1 MASNNY
7 LPQRPLDPSTYLN
20 PAVNQGT
27 VPPAPPAP
35 PQPLQGQAL
44 TATATPPQAPN
55 YPTPAQ
61 AQVQQWQQQQQQIP
75 PQPTP
80 EQIQA
85 YKAKRESQQKEANVI
100 NNATLGTIGFAT
112 AGTGIAL
119 SETILPKASDLRQT
133 HVSEVNGTKYHVDLE
148 EKPKGFVER
157 GKGLFGQGN
166 KDKDLQVRRIANGD
180 TNIHIKAYDTNTG
193 KASLVAVDVSDGI
206 QAHYAV
212 GENGE
217 YILQKV
223 VQSRGDR
230 AASHLSLGDLD
241 ELRNYD
247 PDKLAKLRNELEMK
261 VAPERKFFGWF
272 NASHQKEWAN
282 YHEKVNDLKEKIAPL
297 SIQEDHYKRFNL
309 SPEEIDKLTKAADT
323 IELPD
328 LNAVVKNAHMPRNID
343 LGEVF
348 QKVLT
353 KGGIGAILGGLAIGG
368 GTWAFQALREKTPEQ
383 KRVEAQI
390 AQNKANQLQA
400 GRPPQQGMQQGFPP
414 QQQGMNPAMLAQQGM
429 YPQRF

>member
-7 LPQRPLDPSTYLN
+7 LPQRPHEPSTYLN

-35 PQPLQGQAL
+35 QPLQGQAL
-44 TATATPPQAPN
+44 TATATAPPAPN
-55 YPTPAQ
+55 YQAPAQ

-100 NNATLGTIGFAT
+100 NNATLGTIGFGS
-112 AGTGIAL
+112 AGTFLAL
-119 SETILPKASDLRQT
+119 KETTFPKASDLRQT
-133 HVSEVNGTKYHVDLE
+133 HDSTVGNRTYQVDLE
-148 EKPKGFVER
+148 EKPKGFVEKS
-157 GKGLFGQGN
+157 KGLFGQGN
-166 KDKDLQVRRIANGD
+166 KDKDLQVRHIAHGD
-180 TNIHIKAYDTNTG
+180 TSMHIKAYDTNTG
-193 KASLVAVDVSDGI
+193 KASLVAVDVSDVI

-212 GENGE
+212 SENGE

-247 PDKLAKLRNELEMK
+247 PDKLASLRKKLEMK
-261 VAPERKFFGWF
+261 VAPERKPFGWF
-272 NASHQKEWAN
+272 NASHQKEWAK
-282 YHEKVNDLKEKIAPL
+282 YHQEVKTLNERIAPL

-309 SPEEIDKLTKAADT
+309 SPEEIEGLVKATNT

-328 LNAVVKNAHMPRNID
+328 LDEVVKNAHMPHKID

-400 GRPPQQGMQQGFPP
+400 GRPPQQGMQQGFP
-414 QQQGMNPAMLAQQGM
+414 
-429 YPQRF
+429 

>member
-7 LPQRPLDPSTYLN
+7 LPQRPHDPSTYLN

-35 PQPLQGQAL
+35 QPLQGQAL
-44 TATATPPQAPN
+44 TATATPPQAPI
-55 YPTPAQ
+55 YPAPAQ

-85 YKAKRESQQKEANVI
+85 FNAKRESQQKEANVI
-100 NNATLGTIGFAT
+100 NNATLGTIGFGS
-112 AGTGIAL
+112 AGTFLAL
-119 SETILPKASDLRQT
+119 KETTFPKASDLRQT
-133 HVSEVNGTKYHVDLE
+133 HDSTVGNRTYQVDLK
-148 EKPKGFVER
+148 EKPKGFVEKS
-157 GKGLFGQGN
+157 KGLFGQGK

-180 TNIHIKAYDTNTG
+180 TNMHIKAYDTNTG

-230 AASHLSLGDLD
+230 AASHLSLENL
-241 ELRNYD
+241 ESLQRFD
-247 PDKLAKLRNELEMK
+247 PDELAKLRNELETK

-272 NASHQKEWAN
+272 NASHKQKWATYLQEVKTLN
-282 YHEKVNDLKEKIAPL
+282 ERIAPL
-297 SIQEDHYKRFNL
+297 SIQEDHYKRFKL

-328 LNAVVKNAHMPRNID
+328 LNAVVKNAHMPHNID

-368 GTWAFQALREKTPEQ
+368 GTWAFQTMREKTPEQ

-400 GRPPQQGMQQGFPP
+400 GRLPQQGMQQGFPP
-414 QQQGMNPAMLAQQGM
+414 QQQRMNPAMLANNGM
-429 YPQRF
+429 YRQW

>member
-7 LPQRPLDPSTYLN
+7 LPQRPHEPSTYLN

-35 PQPLQGQAL
+35 QPLQGQAF
-44 TATATPPQAPN
+44 TATATPPQAPI
-55 YPTPAQ
+55 YPAPAQ
-61 AQVQQWQQQQQQIP
+61 AQVQQWQQQQIT

-85 YKAKRESQQKEANVI
+85 FNAKRESKQKEANVI
-100 NNATLGTIGFAT
+100 NNATLGTIGFGS
-112 AGTGIAL
+112 AGTFLAL
-119 SETILPKASDLRQT
+119 KETTFPKASDLRQT
-133 HVSEVNGTKYHVDLE
+133 HDSTVGKVTYQVDLE
-148 EKPKGFVER
+148 EKPKGFVEKS
-157 GKGLFGQGN
+157 KGLFGQGK

-212 GENGE
+212 SENGE

-230 AASHLSLGDLD
+230 AASHLSLENL
-241 ELRNYD
+241 ESLQRFD
-247 PDKLAKLRNELEMK
+247 PDELAKLRNALETK
-261 VAPERKFFGWF
+261 VAPERKLFGWF
-272 NASHQKEWAN
+272 DASHKQKWATYLQEVKTLN
-282 YHEKVNDLKEKIAPL
+282 ERIALL
-297 SIQEDHYKRFNL
+297 SIQEAHYKKFNL
-309 SPEEIDKLTKAADT
+309 SPEEIERLVQATKT

-328 LNAVVKNAHMPRNID
+328 LNAVVKNAHMPHKID

-353 KGGIGAILGGLAIGG
+353 KGGIGAVLGGLAIGG

-414 QQQGMNPAMLAQQGM
+414 QQQRMNPAMLAQQGM
-429 YPQRF
+429 YPPY

>member
-7 LPQRPLDPSTYLN
+7 LPQRPHEPSTYLN

-27 VPPAPPAP
+27 VPVAPPA

-44 TATATPPQAPN
+44 TATATPPPAPN
-55 YPTPAQ
+55 YQAPAQ
-61 AQVQQWQQQQQQIP
+61 AQVQQWQTQQQQIP

-85 YKAKRESQQKEANVI
+85 FNAKRASQQKEANVI

-112 AGTGIAL
+112 AGTFLAL
-119 SETILPKASDLRQT
+119 KETLLPKASDLRQT
-133 HVSEVNGTKYHVDLE
+133 HVSKVDGTKYHVDLE
-148 EKPKGFVER
+148 EKPKGFVQKSKR
-157 GKGLFGQGN
+157 LFGQGN
-166 KDKDLQVRRIANGD
+166 KEQERQVRRIAHGD
-180 TNIHIKAYDTNTG
+180 TIMHIKAYDPNTG
-193 KASLVAVDVSDGI
+193 KASLVAVDVGKGI
-206 QAHYAV
+206 QANYAV

-230 AASHLSLGDLD
+230 AASHLSLRDLD

-247 PDKLAKLRNELEMK
+247 PDKLANLRNELETK
-261 VAPERKFFGWF
+261 VAPKKKLFGWF
-272 NASHQKEWAN
+272 DASHQKEWAT
-282 YHEKVNDLKEKIAPL
+282 YHQQVKALNEKIAPL
-297 SIQEDHYKRFNL
+297 SIQEAHYEKFNL
-309 SPEEIDKLTKAADT
+309 SNDQIDKLTKAADT

-343 LGEVF
+343 LGEVI

-353 KGGIGAILGGLAIGG
+353 KGGIGAVLGGLAIGG
-368 GTWAFQALREKTPEQ
+368 GTWAFQTMREKTPEQ
-383 KRVEAQI
+383 KRVDAQI

-414 QQQGMNPAMLAQQGM
+414 QQQRMNPAMLAQQGM
-429 YPQRF
+429 YPPY